1 MLLYEWTREKHNRSI
16 TIINT
21 YAPCPATE
29 KIDFYRHVN
38 HVIEEITR
46 NNDTDIIL
54 AGDLNSVMD
63 NRKDIIAGEKHNGR
77 EVEALQD
84 LILNT
89 DLNDVWR
96 LQHEDQ
102 REYTWSRNNPFIA
115 RRLDYIF
122 TSSALLPYVESSEI
136 KSTPFSDHR
145 LVKIEIKFN
154 HFKKRPILLEIQ

>member
-1 MLLYEWTREKHNRSI
+1 MQSTELVFKDKGAIVVQIKHLDRTI

-21 YAPCPATE
+21 YAPCPTTQ

-38 HVIEEITR
+38 HVIEENTR
-46 NNDTDIIL
+46 NKDADIIL
-54 AGDLNSVMD
+54 AGDLNLVMD
-63 NRKDIIAGEKHNGR
+63 NRKDIIAGEKHNDR

-84 LILNT
+84 FILNT
-89 DLNDVWR
+89 DLNDLWR

-115 RRLDYIF
+115 RRLGYIF
-122 TSSALLPYVESSEI
+122 TSSALLPYVEISEI
-136 KSTPFSDHR
+136 KSITFSDHR

-154 HFKKRPILLEIQ
+154 